1 MSSPTRSGIQ
11 KIYYME
17 ETLRKIK
24 KIIPQPILERIRPIG
39 HFFLSFM
46 GKMVYGNPS
55 KDIFVIGITGTKGKS
70 STAEILNAI
79 LEEAGYKTAIL
90 STVRFKIGNESRP
103 NLMKMTM
110 PGRFFVQKFL
120 REAVMKNCDY
130 AIVEMTSE
138 GAKNYRHRFVDMNA
152 LIFTNISPEHIE
164 SHGSFENYLGAKL
177 QIAKRLEHSN
187 KPSKTIVVNDDDE
200 KAGKFLAINVPNKI
214 TYSIK
219 EAKPFTLTKEGSNIN
234 LFGTR
239 VQTYLPGEFNVYN
252 ILAAAK
258 FAQSVGVKTAVIKS
272 AIEKL
277 KSIPGRLEKVEIDL
291 GHLRGGTDDKPLGI
305 GMFPNF
311 SVIVDYAHTADS
323 LEKVYKVFKNERKIC
338 VLGSCG
344 GGRDK
349 WKRPLMGEVAD
360 KNCDEIILTD
370 EDPYDDDAEEII
382 QCIAGGIKEHQPKII
397 LDRREAIREAIRI
410 ARNGDAVIIT
420 GKGTDPFIMGPQGTK
435 KVWSDKLVAEEELL
449 VLALEKY
456 SNQ

>member
-1 MSSPTRSGIQ
+1 
-11 KIYYME
+11 ME
-17 ETLRKIK
+17 KTLNKIK
-24 KIIPQPILERIRPIG
+24 SIIPRSAFDKLVPIY
-39 HFFLSFM
+39 HFLLSLT
-46 GKMVYGNPS
+46 GNIVYSKPS
-55 KDIFVIGITGTKGKS
+55 REIFVIGITGTKGKS

-103 NLMKMTM
+103 NMLKMTM

-120 REAVMKNCDY
+120 RDAVIKKCDY
-130 AIVEMTSE
+130 AIIEMTSE

-164 SHGSFENYLGAKL
+164 SHGSFEKYLGAKL
-177 QIAKRLEHSN
+177 QIAKRLEHSQKSSKIIIAN
-187 KPSKTIVVNDDDE
+187 KDDE
-200 KAGKFLAINVPNKI
+200 KAEKFMAINVPNKI

-219 EAKPFTLTKEGSNIN
+219 EAEPFTLAKEGSVIN

-239 VQTYLPGEFNVYN
+239 VQTYLPGEFNIYN

-258 FAQSVGVKTAVIKS
+258 FAQSQGIKTETIKK

-277 KSIPGRLEKVEIDL
+277 KFIPGRLEKVEIDL
-291 GHLRGGTDDKPLGI
+291 SKFKTEDNNKTLGNGI
-305 GMFPNF
+305 FPDF

-323 LEKVYKVFKNERKIC
+323 LEKVYKIFKDDRKIC

-370 EDPYDDDAEEII
+370 EDPYDDDSEEII
-382 QCIAGGIKEHQPKII
+382 KCVAGGMKDHKPKII
-397 LDRREAIREAIRI
+397 LDRREAIREAIRS
-410 ARNGDAVIIT
+410 AKAGDAVIIT
-420 GKGTDPFIMGPQGTK
+420 GKGTDPFIMKAKGNKIP
-435 KVWSDKLVAEEELL
+435 WSDKRVAEEEILA
-449 VLALEKY
+449 LALEKFKK
-456 SNQ
+456 

>member
-1 MSSPTRSGIQ
+1 
-11 KIYYME
+11 ME
-17 ETLRKIK
+17 EILRKVK
-24 KIIPQPILERIRPIG
+24 KIIPRPILERIRPVG
-39 HFFLSFM
+39 HFFLSFA
-46 GKMVYGNPS
+46 GKIVYNNPS

-70 STAEILNAI
+70 STVEILNAI

-120 REAVMKNCDY
+120 REAVDKKCNF

-164 SHGSFENYLGAKL
+164 SHGSFDKYLGAKL

-187 KPSKTIVVNDDDE
+187 KPSKTIVVNEDDE

-214 TYSIK
+214 AYSLK
-219 EAKPFTLTKEGSNIN
+219 EAKPFTLTKEGSDIN
-234 LFGTR
+234 LFGIR
-239 VQTYLPGEFNVYN
+239 VRTSLPGEFNVYN

-258 FAQSVGVKTAVIKS
+258 FAQSIGVNTETIKK

-277 KSIPGRLEKVEIDL
+277 NGIPGRLEKVEIDL
-291 GHLRGGTDDKPLGI
+291 RHLRSGEDRPIGT
-305 GMFPNF
+305 GMFPKF

-323 LEKVYKVFKNERKIC
+323 LEKVYKIFKNERKIC

-370 EDPYDDDAEEII
+370 EDPYDDDVEEII
-382 QCIAGGIKEHQPKII
+382 QCVAGGVKNHTPKII
-397 LDRREAIREAIRI
+397 LDRREAIREAIRT
-410 ARNGDAVIIT
+410 AKEGDAVLIT

-435 KVWSDKLVAEEELL
+435 KVWSDKLAAEEELL
-449 VLALEKY
+449 ALALEKF
-456 SNQ
+456 STTK